1 MRNRASI
8 RQRIGGVLTR
18 VPAPFL
24 VFLGGGTGALCRVY
38 TPGGVLVANLLGSFT
53 LGLLTM
59 VWNAYARRDGED
71 RIHSFRLLFGAGMM
85 GGYTTY
91 SSIAA
96 VLAQTIFL
104 PYHAQYMVLAVAVL
118 LVGGLVAAAAGMLTG
133 RFVASRLVPVH
144 DAEEGR

>member
-1 MRNRASI
+1 
-8 RQRIGGVLTR
+8 
-18 VPAPFL
+18 
-24 VFLGGGTGALCRVY
+24 
-38 TPGGVLVANLLGSFT
+38 
-53 LGLLTM
+53 
-59 VWNAYARRDGED
+59 
-71 RIHSFRLLFGAGMM
+71 MM

-104 PYHAQYMVLAVAVL
+104 PYTVHAQYMVLAVLVL

-133 RFVASRLVPVH
+133 RLMASRLVPAR